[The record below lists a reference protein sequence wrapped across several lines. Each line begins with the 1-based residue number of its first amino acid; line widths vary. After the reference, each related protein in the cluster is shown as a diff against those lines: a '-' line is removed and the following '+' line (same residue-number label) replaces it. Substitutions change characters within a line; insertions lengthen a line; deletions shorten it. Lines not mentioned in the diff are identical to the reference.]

1 MPHSHT
7 NLSSI
12 LAMMLAMLV
21 FTGNDAFMK
30 YARTMLDTGQA
41 LIIRGLFS
49 LSALVIV
56 VFITRRFSDL
66 RHAVSRFALMRA
78 GLEGVIATLYIGA
91 LAGIGLAE
99 AIAITMLAPFF
110 ITAASTL
117 FLGEK
122 VGWRRW
128 SAITVGFIGILLVLR
143 PEGRVV
149 PIWAVAMVF
158 GCTVLIALR
167 DTLTRWMPDH
177 LPSLMLTLAASCGT
191 LVAGA
196 LLTLQEGVWKPVPPD
211 ILMALAAAAVL
222 VLIGNYAII
231 EAHREADLSAVAPFR
246 YSVIVWAVIVGF
258 LMFGDVPSPVAM
270 AGLMLILA
278 SGVYM
283 IHRERVRRRG
293 ERAAGPPA

>member
-1 MPHSHT
+1 MPQSQT

-41 LIIRGLFS
+41 LFIRGLFS
-49 LSALVIV
+49 LLVLVIII
-56 VFITRRFSDL
+56 FITRRFSDL

-78 GLEGVIATLYIGA
+78 GLEGIIATLYIGA

-128 SAITVGFIGILLVLR
+128 SAIIVGFIGILLVLQ

-167 DTLTRWMPDH
+167 DTLTRRMPDH
-177 LPSLMLTLAASCGT
+177 VPSLMLTLSTSCGAW
-191 LVAGA
+191 VAGGVLA
-196 LLTLQEGVWKPVPPD
+196 LQGGVWKPVPPD
-211 ILMALAAAAVL
+211 MLMALAAAAVL
-222 VLIGNYAII
+222 VLIGSYAII

-246 YSVIVWAVIVGF
+246 YSVIVWAVMIGF

-278 SGVYM
+278 SGVYT
-283 IHRERVRRRG
+283 IHRERVRRRA